1 MIKRS
6 IQEGDITIINIYVPK
21 IGELQY
27 LRQMLTTI
35 KGEIDSDTIIV
46 GDFNTLLWVMDKS
59 SRQKI
64 SKEAQAL
71 NDILG
76 KSETQKLVY

>member
-6 IQEGDITIINIYVPK
+6 IQEGDITIINIFAPK

-46 GDFNTLLWVMDKS
+46 GDFNTLLWVMDRS

-76 KSETQKLVY
+76 KSETQKLIY

>member
-6 IQEGDITIINIYVPK
+6 IQEGDITIINIFAPK

-46 GDFNTLLWVMDKS
+46 GDFNTLLWVMDRS

-71 NDILG
+71 NDTLY
-76 KSETQKLVY
+76 Q